1 MMQDEHGKSKQT
13 LIMIVDDDAA
23 LGEMLSIVLNGS
35 GFEAVTCQDGLRAVE
50 MFPTLHPDLVLL
62 DIMLPGLDGVQV
74 AQRIRQTANTPIIM
88 LTAKSDTTDVVKGLE
103 AGADDYVVKP
113 FSLAV
118 LYAKALALLR
128 RARGLNAGNTLTA
141 GTLSLDPERGIVTAN
156 GRRIDLP
163 PKEFALLRA
172 LMERKNRV
180 LTRDEL
186 LNLAWGWDFD
196 GTDRVIDGHIKKLRR
211 ALGPHADCIKT
222 VVKRGYKLEV
232 DGDENQT

>member
-1 MMQDEHGKSKQT
+1 MKATILLEEDERDMREVLCDYFTAKSGGELT
-13 LIMIVDDDAA
+13 MISAPDGNTALHLI
-23 LGEMLSIVLNGS
+23 ETQP
-35 GFEAVTCQDGLRAVE
+35 F
-50 MFPTLHPDLVLL
+50 DLLLL
-62 DIMLPGLDGVQV
+62 DIMLPGTDGFALCRAAREQGDAPVLFV
-74 AQRIRQTANTPIIM
+74 TAREDEQDK
-88 LTAKSDTTDVVKGLE
+88 LHGYGL
-103 AGADDYVVKP
+103 GADDYVVKP

-118 LYAKALALLR
+118 LYAKAQALLR
-128 RARGLNAGNTLTA
+128 RSRGMTAAEVLRAGALELNPARGT
-141 GTLSLDPERGIVTAN
+141 VTAD
-156 GRRIDLP
+156 GQRIDLP

-186 LNLAWGWDFD
+186 LDLAWGWDYD

-211 ALGPHADCIKT
+211 ALGKHADCIKT

>member
-1 MMQDEHGKSKQT
+1 MAKI
-13 LIMIVDDDAA
+13 LIVDDEPRIRELIREHLQYAGYVCEEAGDGSAA
-23 LGEMLSIVLNGS
+23 LSLLSG
-35 GFEAVTCQDGLRAVE
+35 GGY
-50 MFPTLHPDLVLL
+50 DLVIL
-62 DIMLPGLDGVQV
+62 DLMMPFMDGMTCL
-74 AQRIRQTANTPIIM
+74 REMRTRHINTPVII
-88 LTAKSDTTDVVKGLE
+88 LTARGEEYDKLAGLE
-103 AGADDYVVKP
+103 GGADDYVVKP

-141 GTLSLDPERGIVTAN
+141 GTLSLDPERGIVIAD

-196 GTDRVIDGHIKKLRR
+196 GTDRVIDGHIKKLRW

>member
-1 MMQDEHGKSKQT
+1 MKATILLAEDERDMREVLCDYFTAKSGGELT
-13 LIMIVDDDAA
+13 MISAPDGNTALHLI
-23 LGEMLSIVLNGS
+23 ETQP
-35 GFEAVTCQDGLRAVE
+35 F
-50 MFPTLHPDLVLL
+50 DLLLL
-62 DIMLPGLDGVQV
+62 DIMLPGTDGFALCRAAREQGDAPVLFV
-74 AQRIRQTANTPIIM
+74 TAREDEQDK
-88 LTAKSDTTDVVKGLE
+88 LHGYGL
-103 AGADDYVVKP
+103 GADDYVVKP

-118 LYAKALALLR
+118 LYAKAQALLR
-128 RARGLNAGNTLTA
+128 RSRGMTAAEVLRAGELVLDPARGT
-141 GTLSLDPERGIVTAN
+141 VTAD
-156 GRRIDLP
+156 GQRIDLP
-163 PKEFALLRA
+163 PKEFALLRV
-172 LMERKNRV
+172 LMERRNRV

>member
-1 MMQDEHGKSKQT
+1 MKATILLAEDEQAMREVLTDYFTAKSGGDFT
-13 LIMIVDDDAA
+13 VVPAPDGDTALHLI
-23 LGEMLSIVLNGS
+23 ETRR
-35 GFEAVTCQDGLRAVE
+35 F
-50 MFPTLHPDLVLL
+50 DLLLL
-62 DIMLPGLDGVQV
+62 DIMLPGTDGFALCRAAREQGDAPILFV
-74 AQRIRQTANTPIIM
+74 TAREDEQDK
-88 LTAKSDTTDVVKGLE
+88 LHGYGL
-103 AGADDYVVKP
+103 GADDYVVKP
-113 FSLAV
+113 FS
-118 LYAKALALLR
+118 LLR

-141 GTLSLDPERGIVTAN
+141 GTLSLDPERGIVTAD